1 MKFVTINVY
10 PDSITYE
17 YRGFMGKTV
26 ERTNSYLNTNL
37 DFYECFL
44 NRIVKPE
51 DEEKTVKDL
60 TARVENAVKRVLDRQ
75 YKEVNLKSIQIGVDK
90 KEIDT
95 AQRTADWCLKN
106 LSLDLLIQAGINIM
120 REGKDL

>member
-1 MKFVTINVY
+1 MKFVTIDVY

-44 NRIVKPE
+44 YRIVKPE

-60 TARVENAVKRVLDRQ
+60 TAKVENAVKRVFDRQ

>member
-1 MKFVTINVY
+1 MKFVSIDVY

-26 ERTNSYLNTNL
+26 ERTNSYLNRNL

-44 NRIVKPE
+44 YRIVKPE

-60 TARVENAVKRVLDRQ
+60 TAKVENAVKRVLDRQ

-106 LSLDLLIQAGINIM
+106 LSLDLLIQAGISIM

>member
-1 MKFVTINVY
+1 MKFVSIDVY

-26 ERTNSYLNTNL
+26 ERTNSCLNTNF

-44 NRIVKPE
+44 YRIVKPE

-60 TARVENAVKRVLDRQ
+60 TAKVKNAVKRVLDRQ

-90 KEIDT
+90 EEIDT

-106 LSLDLLIQAGINIM
+106 LSLDLLIQAGISIM

>member
-1 MKFVTINVY
+1 MKFVSIDVY

-26 ERTNSYLNTNL
+26 ERTNNYLNTNL

-44 NRIVKPE
+44 YRIVKPE

-60 TARVENAVKRVLDRQ
+60 TAKVENAVKRVLDRQ

-106 LSLDLLIQAGINIM
+106 LSLDLLIQAGISIM